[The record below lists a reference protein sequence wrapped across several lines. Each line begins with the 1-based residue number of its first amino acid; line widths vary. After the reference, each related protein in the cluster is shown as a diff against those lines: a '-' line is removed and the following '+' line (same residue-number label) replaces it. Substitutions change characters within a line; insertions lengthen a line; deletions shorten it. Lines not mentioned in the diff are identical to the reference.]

1 MAKDKTK
8 VKGEK
13 KTRNTANRLTRADKI
28 EKRLRG
34 VSAKTS
40 FKSKTAMFTFRV
52 FRQAPV
58 AVHGFILAENADSIL
73 LRHKRTNASKRMMVS
88 RIAHA
93 DMVELYGTVGET
105 SSALVIKEVQIHE
118 VTGRIVDDKNGVI
131 TIQTA
136 SGETVKLYQNAQ
148 TRIET
153 SVEDEGGSDDGESS
167 GKKKKKDKGEKAEKS
182 GKKKKKA
189 KPADDDEEDE
199 DDLDD

>member
-13 KTRNTANRLTRADKI
+13 KVRNTANRLTRADKI

-40 FKSKTAMFTFRV
+40 FKAKSAMFKFQVYRL
-52 FRQAPV
+52 APV

-73 LRHKRTNASKRMMVS
+73 LRHKRTNASKRMVVS
-88 RIAHA
+88 RISHS
-93 DMVELYGTVGET
+93 DIIELYGTVGET
-105 SSALVIKEVQIHE
+105 SSALVVKETQIHE
-118 VTGRIVDDKNGVI
+118 VIGKIVEDKNGVI

-136 SGETVKLYQNAQ
+136 SGETVKLFQNAQ
-148 TRIET
+148 SRIEV
-153 SVEDEGGSDDGESS
+153 SVEDEGGSEDG
-167 GKKKKKDKGEKAEKS
+167 GKKSKKSKAEKPAKE

-189 KPADDDEEDE
+189 KKEVDEDDED

>member
-1 MAKDKTK
+1 MAKKEK

-13 KTRNTANRLTRADKI
+13 KARNTANRLTRADKI

-40 FKSKTAMFTFRV
+40 FKAKSAMFKFQVYRLT
-52 FRQAPV
+52 PV

-73 LRHKRTNASKRMMVS
+73 LRHKRTNASKRMVVS
-88 RIAHA
+88 RIAHS
-93 DMVELYGTVGET
+93 DIIELYGTVGET
-105 SSALVIKEVQIHE
+105 SSAMVVKEVQIHE
-118 VTGRIVDDKNGVI
+118 VVGRLVEDKGGVM

-148 TRIET
+148 SRIEV
-153 SVEDEGGSDDGESS
+153 SVEDEGGEGEASS

-182 GKKKKKA
+182 SKKKKKS
-189 KPADDDEEDE
+189 KPADDEEED